1 MKTPNFTLG
10 AVGLSVL
17 LAATSTSVLAAADY
31 SVTPLQGIEAGSDNI
46 LTAISA
52 TGTIAGNSWTLDSYK
67 STIWNNNTSVA
78 RELFPGAQE
87 ESWAHDI
94 NATEQVLLFGPRI
107 WQNGIV
113 TPVYVNVGSAPIDG
127 PLAINDAGQVAGTG
141 YFTVAGVF
149 QRHAFIVTQ
158 GVTTDLGVLPGTTT
172 SWANDINNSGDVV
185 GYSYTS
191 PSAPR
196 ATLWR
201 NGSVIDLGVLPGQ
214 TTSVAEDINDQG
226 RIIGTSGGRLFTWD
240 NGVMTDLGTFGANT
254 MMIARAIN
262 NNGAIVGR
270 FTPAGG
276 AVKPFMWSNGTFTDL
291 STVVPFGAGCDAV
304 DINDAGQIAL
314 SCPGSGYR
322 LTPAAPASDLVIGI
336 STGSFYATV
345 GFPITY
351 TVSVSNTGSLP
362 ASNVTLSKLLPSSVT
377 FISAT
382 PSQGSCSGS
391 TTLTCNLNT
400 LASGAKATVQIVV
413 IPTVAGPLLSSGSV
427 GGNEVEHNTF
437 NNTASASV
445 YVSAASADLSLT
457 MTGSANT
464 TKRLSNITY
473 TITVKNGGPS
483 SATGVSVSNY
493 LPLGATL
500 VSASSSQG
508 SCSGTAPV
516 KCGLGTLLN
525 GASAS
530 VKVVVK
536 PINTRNTNTASVTS
550 GTQDNVSSNNA
561 ASVTVS
567 VR

>member
-1 MKTPNFTLG
+1 MNMPNFTLR

-17 LAATSTSVLAAADY
+17 LAATSTPVLAAADY
-31 SVTPLQGIEAGSDNI
+31 SVTPLLGIEAGSDNI

-67 STIWNNNTSVA
+67 SAIWNNTGAA
-78 RELFPGAQE
+78 RELFPGSQE
-87 ESWAHDI
+87 ESLAYDI

-107 WQNGIV
+107 WQNGVV
-113 TPVYVNVGSAPIDG
+113 TPVYVNAGAGPLDG
-127 PLAINDAGQVAGTG
+127 PLAINDAGQVAGTA
-141 YFTVAGVF
+141 YFAVGTTF

-158 GVTTDLGVLPGTTT
+158 GATTDLGVLPGMTT
-172 SWANDINNSGDVV
+172 SWANDINNTGDVV
-185 GYSYTS
+185 GYSYASLT
-191 PSAPR
+191 APR

-226 RIIGTSGGRLFTWD
+226 RIVGTSGGRLFTWD
-240 NGVMTDLGTFGANT
+240 NGVITDLGTFGANT
-254 MMIARAIN
+254 VMTARAIN
-262 NNGAIVGR
+262 NNGAIVGQ

-291 STVVPFGAGCDAV
+291 SMVVTYGAGCDAV

-351 TVSVSNTGSLP
+351 TVSVSNTGSL
-362 ASNVTLSKLLPSSVT
+362 AATNVTLSKLLSPSVT

-400 LASGAKATVQIVV
+400 LASGAKATVQIVA

-427 GGNEVEHNTF
+427 SGNEVENNTF
-437 NNTASASV
+437 NNTASSYV
-445 YVSAASADLSLT
+445 SVSAASADLGMT

-464 TKRLSNITY
+464 TKRLSDITY

-483 SATGVSVSNY
+483 SATSVIVTNY

-508 SCSGTAPV
+508 SCSGTKPV
-516 KCGLGTLLN
+516 KCSLGTLLN
-525 GASAS
+525 AAGAS
-530 VKVVVK
+530 VKIVVK
-536 PINTRNTNTASVTS
+536 PTNTSNTNTASVAS
-550 GTQDNVSSNNA
+550 GTQDNFSSNNA
-561 ASVTVS
+561 ASVTAS
-567 VR
+567 TR